1 MPRGCLVKKRQC
13 FEGTIMFHVG
23 QQIMLS
29 VRIAL
34 CLRLL
39 NDTVSLANI
48 MKKVG
53 TMLRKVLWVPRS

>member
-1 MPRGCLVKKRQC
+1 
-13 FEGTIMFHVG
+13 MFHVG

-48 MKKVG
+48 LKKVG